1 LKLEIQDFCIRCGI
15 CITLYPELFE
25 MDFEKDKVRVKPEI
39 IPESLVKAARQSVKD
54 CAVAAIKLIK

>member
-25 MDFEKDKVRVKPEI
+25 MDFAEDKVRVKPDVL
-39 IPESLVKAARQSVKD
+39 PASLVKSARQSVKD
-54 CAVAAIKLIK
+54 CAVTAIKLLK